1 MHKVSSIQN
10 WFSVVSN
17 LMSRALFAPS
27 LIITKISWS
36 SVISEP
42 ITIAVKLFNVGMD
55 ISRRNHNSS
64 NCSVTI
70 IRILR
75 TIVFNP
81 NLISIRVTFLYILSQ
96 VTFTEFRSTC
106 KWNDNWVKLGSHP
119 ILSIGLS
126 SRLCIPSI
134 LILWW
139 NRVGVISSE
148 SIFSD
153 SVIIL
158 QLGSRSVD
166 KISI

>member
-27 LIITKISWS
+27 LIITKIFWS
-36 SVISEP
+36 SVISVP
-42 ITIAVKLFNVGMD
+42 ITITVKLFNVGWD

-64 NCSVTI
+64 NFSVTI
-70 IRILR
+70 IRILH

-81 NLISIRVTFLYILSQ
+81 NLISISVTFLYILSQ
-96 VTFTEFRSTC
+96 ITFTEFRSTRE
-106 KWNDNWVKLGSHP
+106 WNNNWVKLGSHS

-139 NRVGVISSE
+139 NRVGIISSE
-148 SIFSD
+148 SIFSH
-153 SVIIL
+153 SVSIL
-158 QLGSRSVD
+158 QLRSRSVD
-166 KISI
+166 